1 MGKNEDLLNPF
12 GGTIGHL
19 RASNVC
25 LLSWTCVTEM
35 LVFLALSFNMVKH
48 VVSLAKCHF
57 IRKKLY
63 VIE

>member
-12 GGTIGHL
+12 RGTIGHL
-19 RASNVC
+19 RASDVC

-35 LVFLALSFNMVKH
+35 LVFLALSFNMVKR
-48 VVSLAKCHF
+48 VSLAKCHF

-63 VIE
+63 AIE